1 MNVTTQTPERRL
13 NGLNRPQPFE
23 ISIASAPLYK
33 KQEIEIQPSDT
44 MSVAVL
50 PEPGLHEQHLPA
62 KKAGRGVKVSMKV
75 AIITAVIIISTLILI
90 SVLLLHS
97 G

>member
-1 MNVTTQTPERRL
+1 
-13 NGLNRPQPFE
+13 
-23 ISIASAPLYK
+23 
-33 KQEIEIQPSDT
+33 

-62 KKAGRGVKVSMKV
+62 KKAGRGVKVSMMV